1 MQEFILKRKELILQF
16 IKFGVVGL
24 SNTAINFF
32 IYYIIVIFRAD
43 WYLFANVLGWVISI
57 LNAFYWSNRFV
68 FCSERNE
75 KKDLWRRLLKTYLSY
90 GATFLLT
97 QFLLYVQVAHL
108 GLSEL
113 IAPILSLVITIP
125 LNFILS
131 KFWSFKN

>member
-1 MQEFILKRKELILQF
+1 MKKKELILQF

-32 IYYIIVIFRAD
+32 IYYTIVIFKSE

-68 FCSERNE
+68 FCLENNE
-75 KKDLWRRLLKTYLSY
+75 KKDLLRRLLKTYYSY
-90 GATFLLT
+90 GTTFLLT
-97 QFLLYVQVAHL
+97 QLLLYVQVAHF
-108 GLSEL
+108 GISEL
-113 IAPILSLVITIP
+113 IAPILSLVVTIP